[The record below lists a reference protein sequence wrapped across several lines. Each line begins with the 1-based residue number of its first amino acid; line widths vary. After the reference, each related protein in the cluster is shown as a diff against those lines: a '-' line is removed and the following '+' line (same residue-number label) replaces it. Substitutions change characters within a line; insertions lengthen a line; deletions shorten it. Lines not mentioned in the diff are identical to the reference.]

1 MKKLI
6 LVLAVIMLLVG
17 CSGKDEFGLGKYNGR
32 AYKNANFKLDFTIPE
47 DFSFLTKEELD
58 SVNDNAYNNSE
69 NKEVAKYR
77 NLILNVSH
85 TDGTKMMGFVDSEPN
100 TSKNA
105 KAEAINYL
113 NFLSENDVDYSYTEA
128 TTDINGLEF
137 FVVDIKLPFNKLQRN
152 YISVNNDKLVN
163 IQVNYD
169 QDSQASAKKLFE
181 MYE

>member
-1 MKKLI
+1 MKKLLLI
-6 LVLAVIMLLVG
+6 GVVLLLLVG
-17 CSGKDEFGLGKYNGR
+17 CGSKDEFGLGKYDGR
-32 AYKNANFKLDFTIPE
+32 SYKNESFKLDIKIPE
-47 DFSFLTKEELD
+47 DFSYLTAEEIA
-58 SVNDNAYNNSE
+58 SVNENSYNLSE

-85 TDGTKMMGFVDSEPN
+85 TDGTKMMAFVDSQLN
-100 TSKNA
+100 TTKNA
-105 KAEAINYL
+105 KSEAINYL
-113 NFLSENDVDYSYTEA
+113 NFLSENDVDYSYTET

>member
-1 MKKLI
+1 
-6 LVLAVIMLLVG
+6 
-17 CSGKDEFGLGKYNGR
+17 
-32 AYKNANFKLDFTIPE
+32 
-47 DFSFLTKEELD
+47 
-58 SVNDNAYNNSE
+58 
-69 NKEVAKYR
+69 
-77 NLILNVSH
+77 
-85 TDGTKMMGFVDSEPN
+85 MMAFVDSQPN
-100 TSKNA
+100 TTKNA
-105 KAEAINYL
+105 KSEAINYL
-113 NFLSENDVDYSYTEA
+113 NFLSENDVDYSYTET